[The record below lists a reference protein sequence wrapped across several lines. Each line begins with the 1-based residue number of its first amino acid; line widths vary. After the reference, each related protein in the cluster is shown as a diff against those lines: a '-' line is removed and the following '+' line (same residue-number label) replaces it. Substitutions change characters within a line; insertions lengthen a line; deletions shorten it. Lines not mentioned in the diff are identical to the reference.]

1 MMFKKGSFEI
11 GGDIYPVAI
20 KARLLIIFNYFAFP
34 SVALKLKFTPSHS
47 EISWQNKGWARL
59 ISMFLRES
67 LGVPSGWGK
76 EESLEPWNPNIIV
89 RSLKSLKRST
99 RTQLVLS
106 LVSRYKG
113 TEQNAKQ

>member
-47 EISWQNKGWARL
+47 EIS
-59 ISMFLRES
+59 
-67 LGVPSGWGK
+67 
-76 EESLEPWNPNIIV
+76 
-89 RSLKSLKRST
+89 
-99 RTQLVLS
+99 
-106 LVSRYKG
+106 
-113 TEQNAKQ
+113 

>member
-1 MMFKKGSFEI
+1 MFKKGSFEI

-34 SVALKLKFTPSHS
+34 SVTLKLKFTPSHS
-47 EISWQNKGWARL
+47 EISSQNKGWASL

-76 EESLEPWNPNIIV
+76 EESLEPWNPNIIAWSSELEEV
-89 RSLKSLKRST
+89 HEDTAGSVPRAPVQRDRTKR
-99 RTQLVLS
+99 
-106 LVSRYKG
+106 
-113 TEQNAKQ
+113 